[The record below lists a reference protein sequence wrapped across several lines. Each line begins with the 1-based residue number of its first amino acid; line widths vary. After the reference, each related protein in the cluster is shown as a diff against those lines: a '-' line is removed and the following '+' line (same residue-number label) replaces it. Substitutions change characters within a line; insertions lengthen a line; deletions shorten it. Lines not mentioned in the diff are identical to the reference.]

1 MTPSNLSRLRKICLS
16 FPEAI
21 EVEAWGSPT
30 FRVGKI
36 FAMHG
41 DNHHGGREAVWVKS
55 KHFTQDMLVRGM
67 PQRYFVPA
75 YVGPAGWTGAYLDA
89 RTDWPALTMLLR
101 DAYRM
106 TASKKL
112 VALLGDDDDETP
124 TRKPKK
130 AVAAKRSTKSTT
142 ASRPKRALATKRKR
156 SS

>member
-1 MTPSNLSRLRKICLS
+1 MTPSNISRLRKICLS

-75 YVGPAGWTGAYLDA
+75 YVGPAGWTGVYLDVH
-89 RTDWPALTMLLR
+89 TDWPALTMLLR

-112 VALLGDDDDETP
+112 VALLGDDDDATP
-124 TRKPKK
+124 IGKPKK
-130 AVAAKRSTKSTT
+130 PVAAKRSAKSTT
-142 ASRPKRALATKRKR
+142 ASRPKRAQMTRRKR

>member
-41 DNHHGGREAVWVKS
+41 ANHHGGREAVWVKS

-75 YVGPAGWTGAYLDA
+75 YVGPGGWTGVYLDA

-112 VALLGDDDDETP
+112 VALLGDDDATP

-130 AVAAKRSTKSTT
+130 AVAAKRSTKSTM
-142 ASRPKRALATKRKR
+142 ASRPKQALATKRKR